1 MTPAAKLGAY
11 ALVLAGAL
19 GGGALA
25 GTAVGPVD
33 SSDAGTQD
41 DSAGTHEDDEHGA
54 ASDTAAETDAT
65 DQAEDLM
72 PAGLQTAE
80 GGYVLDTDDTI
91 IDAPSTDEF
100 RFRVLGP
107 DGAVVRDFEVSH
119 ERELH
124 FIVVGSDLATY
135 AHLHPERAEDG
146 TWSVALGPLTPG
158 VYRAFADFA
167 VEDGPELTLGVDLA
181 VPGDAA
187 YSPLPA
193 PAEVAAVDGYDVTV
207 TGTPV
212 AGEVTE
218 MTLSLERDGRPV
230 DDLEPYLGAFGH
242 LVAIRSGDLAY
253 LHVHP
258 LGDEPQGSAARG
270 GPTVRFAV
278 DVPSPGD
285 YRLFFDFLHE
295 GTVRTAAFTVNVPV
309 GGGEGGS

>member
-1 MTPAAKLGAY
+1 VTPAAKLGAY
-11 ALVLAGAL
+11 GLVLSVAL

-33 SSDAGTQD
+33 SSGNGADDA
-41 DSAGTHEDDEHGA
+41 SADGHEDDRHGA
-54 ASDTAAETDAT
+54 ADETAAPTAT
-65 DQAEDLM
+65 TQAADLT
-72 PAGLQTAE
+72 PAGLQTAQD
-80 GGYVLDTDDTI
+80 GYVLDVDATI
-91 IDAPSTDEF
+91 LATPATEEF
-100 RFRVLGP
+100 GFRILGP
-107 DGAVVRDFEVSH
+107 DGAVVRDFDVSH

-135 AHLHPERAEDG
+135 AHLHPERSDDG
-146 TWSVALGPLTPG
+146 TWTVALGPLAPG

-167 VEDGPELTLGVDLA
+167 VEDGPELTLGVDVA

-193 PAEVAAVDGYDVTV
+193 PAEVSTVGGYAVTV

-212 AGEVTE
+212 AGAVTE
-218 MTLSLERDGRPV
+218 LALGLELDGQPV

-242 LVAIRSGDLAY
+242 LVAIRSGDLGY

-258 LGDEPQGSAARG
+258 LGDEPQDSTARG

-278 DVPSPGD
+278 EVPSPGS
-285 YRLFFDFLHE
+285 YRLFFDFLHD
-295 GTVRTAAFTVNVPV
+295 GTVRTAAFTVDVPAA
-309 GGGEGGS
+309 GEGGGS